1 MMSYK
6 SKIDFGMYSREGNLK
21 VEEIYLWAVL
31 GEKSVGWI
39 WLKLKELGEDKRY
52 EEATDTWVRD
62 RLYTEIAACETGE
75 TNYGTKKEIN

>member
-6 SKIDFGMYSREGNLK
+6 SKIDFGMDSREGNLK
-21 VEEIYLWAVL
+21 VEEIYLHAVL

-39 WLKLKELGEDKRY
+39 YLKLKELGEDKRF
-52 EEATDTWVRD
+52 EEATDFLVTN

-75 TNYGTKKEIN
+75 TNYGTKKESN